1 MDARLIWLADARLIW
16 LADARLIWMSAN
28 IKGGRIRFLGRV
40 IWIMVEERRVIWT
53 VKDTSR
59 LVAWFRSTDDLIRV
73 TLVRV

>member
-1 MDARLIWLADARLIW
+1 M
-16 LADARLIWMSAN
+16 IWMSAN

-40 IWIMVEERRVIWT
+40 FWIMVEERRVIWT